1 MMILCRD
8 WGGAVAFTRK
18 TKTSRVLREK
28 TKFKLVVLLWT
39 TRLPDKQEVGQPLH
53 SLKGVT
59 MQSILQ
65 GKGQDRIESGREDS
79 GHLKYIPV

>member
-1 MMILCRD
+1 MLL
-8 WGGAVAFTRK
+8 G
-18 TKTSRVLREK
+18 TS
-28 TKFKLVVLLWT
+28 
-39 TRLPDKQEVGQPLH
+39 LPDKQEVGQALH

-79 GHLKYIPV
+79 GHLKYIQV